1 MGQTGQD
8 QPLPDARPVRC
19 CAGRGGGAPRQ
30 SGARRRV
37 LDPDQARTQ
46 RRDFRCEFAAL
57 APAARGVLSECRAGG
72 AEHSSDPTAGRLQLF
87 FHAVPAAIRR
97 AVSLDRQE
105 PAAQHA
111 GLRAPAAADRHP
123 EVHLSS
129 RSHADPSPSAVPGRY
144 LSMDALRALPSVHQ
158 LLEEEPATTLI
169 AAHGRPLVRFA
180 VQRVLEDER
189 REASTD
195 TSHDRW
201 ARVEATIQGLRRP
214 RLRPVINATG
224 VILHTNLG
232 RAPLA
237 AAAAEATARIA
248 GRYSTLEFDP
258 QTGRRGRRHC
268 LVADPLRY
276 LTGAQSAAVVN
287 NCAAAVLLMLTALA
301 RGKEVIVARG
311 ELVEI
316 GGGFRM
322 PEVMRL
328 SGARMVEVGTTNRT
342 RAEDYAAAITPRT
355 AAIMKVHASN
365 FQVVGFTE
373 SVELKPLAAIAAQHQ
388 LLLLHDLGSGALLD
402 TTTVGLAAEPGIQ
415 ESLLSGV
422 DLVAASADKLLGGP
436 QAGLL
441 LGRADLVERVMKH
454 PLARAVRVDKL
465 TIAALAA
472 TLDLYLTQS
481 FGEVPIWGMLRASAE
496 SIRSRAEAWQRR
508 LADLGVAAEVAAAD
522 STVGGGSLPGERLP
536 TLAPA
541 ITPQKGRPP
550 ELLRRLR
557 QHDPPGNGR
566 IRHQ

>member
-1 MGQTGQD
+1 
-8 QPLPDARPVRC
+8 
-19 CAGRGGGAPRQ
+19 
-30 SGARRRV
+30 
-37 LDPDQARTQ
+37 
-46 RRDFRCEFAAL
+46 
-57 APAARGVLSECRAGG
+57 
-72 AEHSSDPTAGRLQLF
+72 
-87 FHAVPAAIRR
+87 
-97 AVSLDRQE
+97 
-105 PAAQHA
+105 
-111 GLRAPAAADRHP
+111 
-123 EVHLSS
+123 
-129 RSHADPSPSAVPGRY
+129 
-144 LSMDALRALPSVHQ
+144 MDALRALPSVHQ
-158 LLEEEPATTLI
+158 LLEEEPATALI
-169 AAHGRPLVRFA
+169 AVHGRPLVRFA
-180 VQRVLEDER
+180 VQRALEDER
-189 REASTD
+189 RQETTE
-195 TSHDRW
+195 TSQARW

-214 RLRPVINATG
+214 RLRPVVNATG

-237 AAAAEATARIA
+237 AAAADATARIA

-258 QTGRRGRRHC
+258 QAGRRGRRHD
-268 LVADPLRY
+268 LVADALRY

-301 RGKEVIVARG
+301 RGKQVMVARG

-342 RAEDYAAAITPRT
+342 RVEDYAAAITPKT
-355 AAIMKVHASN
+355 VAIMKVHASN

-373 SVELKPLAAIAAQHQ
+373 SVELKPLAALARQHQ

-402 TTTVGLAAEPGIQ
+402 TAAAGLAAEPGIQ
-415 ESLLSGV
+415 DSLLSGV
-422 DLVAASADKLLGGP
+422 DLVASSADKLLGGP

-441 LGRADLVERVMKH
+441 LGRSDLVERVMNH

-481 FGEVPIWGMLRASAE
+481 FGDVPVWGMLRASTE
-496 SIRSRAEAWQRR
+496 SLRSRARAWQSR
-508 LADLGVAAEVAAAD
+508 LAELGVAVDLAATE

-536 TLAPA
+536 TTALAL
-541 ITPQKGRPP
+541 TPRQGGAT

-557 QHDPPGNGR
+557 DHEPPVIGR
-566 IRHQ
+566 IVDERVLLDPRTVLPDEDDLVVDAVAGALS